1 MGKWAWSRTGPE
13 VALLHR
19 RCCDLTQIGGRSS
32 VCNKMVM
39 KSVQLL
45 FPRQLDGACVASGR
59 QTGHRED
66 GNLAGYQT

>member
-13 VALLHR
+13 VASLHR
-19 RCCDLTQIGGRSS
+19 DLTQIGGRSS

-59 QTGHRED
+59 QTGHQED
-66 GNLAGYQT
+66 GNLAEYQT